1 MLVSLF
7 YLVNN
12 DNYTVKYLYAI
23 MIAHYSGRKIGSKR
37 EDLRE
42 IVEYFNVSTTNL
54 FNAFFKLMKDELIL
68 LQTFISFYFI
78 DD

>member
-1 MLVSLF
+1 MLVTLY

-12 DNYTVKYLYAI
+12 DNYHVKYLYAI
-23 MIAHYSGRKIGSKR
+23 LIAPYSGRKIGSKR
-37 EDLRE
+37 DDLRE

-54 FNAFFKLMKDELIL
+54 FNAIFKFMKD
-68 LQTFISFYFI
+68 QSAYFISFYFI